1 MVVVHPSGAPGSVR
15 GTPSAVR
22 VVLADPHDV
31 VRRGVRRVLA
41 VDPGIRV
48 VGEASSVDLARRR
61 IAALTPDVVVSD
73 ARFPDGSAVDVCR
86 VARSASPLVRVAVVT
101 DCADPEVVYQV
112 VLAGAAAYLLVDTSA
127 AALVDAV
134 RRVAAGQSLLDP
146 VVTGWVLDRLRAP
159 RSAPVVEGPAAL
171 AGLTVQERRILE
183 LIVDGLTNR
192 EIGAVMRL
200 SEQTVKNHVTGLLA
214 KLGLARRTQV
224 AALGARLRSR
234 SQGFG
239 PSGLPSVS
247 GPDRLPE

>member
-1 MVVVHPSGAPGSVR
+1 VVVVHPSGAPGSAR

-31 VRRGVRRVLA
+31 VRRGVRRVLV
-41 VDPGIRV
+41 VDPGIQV
-48 VGEASSVDLARRR
+48 VGEASSVDVARRR

-73 ARFPDGSAVDVCR
+73 ARFPDGTAVDVCR
-86 VARSASPLVRVAVVT
+86 AARSTSPPGRVAVVT
-101 DCADPEVVYQV
+101 DCTDPEVVYQV

-159 RSAPVVEGPAAL
+159 GFAPAVEGPAAL
-171 AGLTVQERRILE
+171 AGLTVQQRRIVD

-224 AALGARLRSR
+224 AALGARLRRR
-234 SQGFG
+234 SHG
-239 PSGLPSVS
+239 P
-247 GPDRLPE
+247 GPLI